1 MFSTEIQIRVRYA
14 ETDQMGYVYY
24 GNYATYF
31 EVARVE
37 SLRNL
42 GMSYKSLE
50 ESGIMLP
57 VLEYKCKYLKPA
69 KYDDLLRIKVV
80 IKSIPTVRIYFEY
93 EVYNEANEL
102 LSIADT
108 TLVFI
113 NAKTMRPCAAPT
125 LFLISLEKY
134 FKQDQ

>member
-1 MFSTEIQIRVRYA
+1 MFISETQVRVRYG

-24 GNYATYF
+24 GNYAQYY

-37 SLRNL
+37 ALRAL

-57 VLEYKCKYLKPA
+57 VISFSIRYVKPA
-69 KYDDLLRIKVV
+69 FYDDFITIKTT
-80 IKSIPTVRIYFEY
+80 IKEIPSVRIQFIY
-93 EVYNEANEL
+93 ESYNEQGDL
-102 LSIADT
+102 LNTGET

-113 NAKTMRPCAAPT
+113 NRQNNKPCLAPKEFVG
-125 LFLISLEKY
+125 LLKKY
-134 FKQDQ
+134 F